1 MRLLTLFVLT
11 LLLLLRPCSW
21 VLAQS
26 DSSDTLA
33 PSPDPL
39 SVLLP
44 GALFAAYPLHH
55 SDVAIRTTRHT
66 LLGTRWRNHYD
77 DHMQFA
83 SYGLQLA
90 MRCGGATGRSRTW
103 GEMLTADA
111 IGALG
116 TAAIVLSVKSG
127 VQRMRPDGSTAN
139 SFPSGHTAPELVAGS
154 RHHTLD

>member
-1 MRLLTLFVLT
+1 MRHLTLLTLV

-21 VLAQS
+21 TLAQS
-26 DSSDTLA
+26 SSSDTLALSPDTLA

-55 SDVAIRTTRHT
+55 SDVSIRTTRHS

-90 MRCGGATGRSRTW
+90 MRCGGATGRSR
-103 GEMLTADA
+103 
-111 IGALG
+111 
-116 TAAIVLSVKSG
+116 S
-127 VQRMRPDGSTAN
+127 
-139 SFPSGHTAPELVAGS
+139 
-154 RHHTLD
+154 

>member
-1 MRLLTLFVLT
+1 MRLPT
-11 LLLLLRPCSW
+11 LLTFALLLFLRPCSW
-21 VLAQS
+21 MLAQS
-26 DSSDTLA
+26 NSPDTLVPSSDTLA

-90 MRCGGATGRSRTW
+90 MRCGGATGRSRT
-103 GEMLTADA
+103 
-111 IGALG
+111 
-116 TAAIVLSVKSG
+116 
-127 VQRMRPDGSTAN
+127 
-139 SFPSGHTAPELVAGS
+139 
-154 RHHTLD
+154 